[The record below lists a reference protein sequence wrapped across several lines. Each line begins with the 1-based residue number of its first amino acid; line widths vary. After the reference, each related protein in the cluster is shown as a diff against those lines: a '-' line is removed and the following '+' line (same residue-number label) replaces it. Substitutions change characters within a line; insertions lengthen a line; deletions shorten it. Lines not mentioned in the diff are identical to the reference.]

1 MIRMMTAA
9 LALSLCCAA
18 TTHAQSD
25 RAQAKPAAEASS
37 PVNLNTATQAQLE
50 ALPGIGASTAQ
61 RIIEYRQKNG
71 GFKKVEE
78 TLEIRSSC
86 PYSLSVSDWGACH
99 AVSRSR

>member
-86 PYSLSVSDWGACH
+86 PYSLSVSDRGARD